1 MKKIAYS
8 SYTKFIAVILIVV
21 CAIFC
26 VNTLIDGIMEYESLD
41 MPHIYGFES
50 DFTESGYFA
59 SLLYIPDNIFYNE
72 YQRYVNEQYQNAR
85 IPDDIPAGNIV
96 VWSPIF
102 PIADNIQKALEHLD
116 DSNEIDYF
124 MQINGRIYT
133 NCNATGKE
141 ELLERRFFTLSEID
155 AYGNT
160 NYDSS
165 ISWRHGYHL
174 DELDIPTGDT
184 ITICTAIKEDYAD
197 YCEKVWKAQAS
208 MVRNIFTSTLI
219 YVISALILL
228 VYLIA
233 VSGKKAD
240 GSYRL
245 MWIDNLWAEVHL
257 AVMTIPAIFIILIIV
272 MILDTL
278 FAGRFPL
285 YMAKSI
291 SLLLTAIGTLI
302 ILTSMLSLVR
312 KIKCKKILESSIIF
326 IIARQC
332 FKMAIK
338 IFKWLGKTFV
348 RYQTLLFKTFSKK
361 SSIMLVCML
370 LIYTAII
377 GLCGIFT
384 PETPFAFILAVII
397 FIFASFVLA
406 YRTKDLD
413 EIKKGVSEIK
423 NGNLTYKIAEIKSED
438 LKLLSYDINDIADGL
453 DKSVS
458 DKLKAERLKT
468 ELITNVSHD
477 LKTPLTSIISYTELL
492 SNIEGMP
499 EEANDYIKIIA
510 KKSDRLKNLT
520 QDLFDISKV
529 QSGNE
534 QINFEKI
541 DLSLLLNQSLG
552 EQDNEIKNSGLTFCI
567 KNDKE
572 LSVLADG
579 RKMSRVIHNLINN
592 ILKYSLK
599 GTRVFIT
606 AVEEGD
612 EIAIE
617 FKNIASYPMEFDT
630 DEIVG
635 RFVRGDKSRTEDGS
649 GLGLAIAKSYTEALG
664 GKFIVVV
671 DGDMFKVVIRFKK
684 YN

>member
-8 SYTKFIAVILIVV
+8 SYTKFIATILIVV
-21 CAIFC
+21 CAVLC
-26 VNTLIDGIMEYESLD
+26 VNTLIDGIMEYESLN

-50 DFTESGYFA
+50 DFTESGYFS

-72 YQRYVNEQYQNAR
+72 YQSYVNEQYQNAR
-85 IPDDIPAGNIV
+85 IPDDISTGNIV
-96 VWSPIF
+96 VWTPIF
-102 PIADNIQKALEHLD
+102 PIADNMQKALEHLNNSD
-116 DSNEIDYF
+116 EIDYF

-133 NCNATGKE
+133 NCDATSKA
-141 ELLERRFFTLSEID
+141 ELLNRRFFTLSEID

-165 ISWRHGYHL
+165 IRWRNVFYL

-184 ITICTAIKEDYAD
+184 VTICTAIKEDYAD
-197 YCEKVWKAQAS
+197 YCEKVWKVQAS
-208 MVRNIFTSTLI
+208 MVRDIFTSTLI
-219 YVISALILL
+219 YVIGVLILL
-228 VYLIA
+228 AYLIA

-245 MWIDNLWAEVHL
+245 MWIDNLWSEVHL
-257 AVMTIPAIFIILIIV
+257 AVMTIPTFFIILVIA

-278 FAGRFPL
+278 FAGQIPL

-291 SLLLTAIGTLI
+291 SLTLTAIGMLI
-302 ILTSMLSLVR
+302 ILTSLLSLIR
-312 KIKCKKILESSIIF
+312 KIKCNKILESSIIF
-326 IIARQC
+326 IIAKHC
-332 FKMAIK
+332 FKLTVN
-338 IFKWLGKTFV
+338 IFKWIRQTFI
-348 RYQTLLFKTFSKK
+348 RYRTLLFKTLSKK
-361 SSIMLVCML
+361 SGIMLVCTL

-397 FIFASFVLA
+397 FGVASFILS
-406 YRTKDLD
+406 YRARDLD
-413 EIKKGVSEIK
+413 EIKKGVSEVK
-423 NGNLTYKIAEIKSED
+423 SGNLTHKISDIKSED
-438 LKLLSYDINDIADGL
+438 LKILSYDINDIAEGL
-453 DKSVS
+453 DKSVA
-458 DKLKAERLKT
+458 DKLKAEKLKT

-492 SNIEGMP
+492 SSIDGLP
-499 EEANDYIKIIA
+499 EEANDYLKIIA

-541 DLSLLLNQSLG
+541 DISLLINQSLG
-552 EQDNEIKNSGLTFCI
+552 EQDKEIKDSGLTFCV
-567 KNDKE
+567 NTPKE
-572 LSVLADG
+572 LNVLSDG

-592 ILKYSLK
+592 ILKYSLN

-606 AVEEGD
+606 AFEQNEEV
-612 EIAIE
+612 IVE
-617 FKNIASYPMEFDT
+617 FKNIASYPMDFNV

-635 RFVRGDKSRTEDGS
+635 RFVRGDKSRTEEGS
-649 GLGLAIAKSYTEALG
+649 GLGLAISKSYTEASG
-664 GKFIVVV
+664 GVFNVAV
-671 DGDMFKVVIRFKK
+671 DGDMFKAIIRFKK

>member
-50 DFTESGYFA
+50 DFNESGYFA

-72 YQRYVNEQYQNAR
+72 YQSYKNEQYQNAR
-85 IPDDIPAGNIV
+85 IPDDISDGNIV
-96 VWSPIF
+96 VWAPIF
-102 PIADNIQKALEHLD
+102 PIEDNMTKSLEHLN
-116 DSNEIDYF
+116 DSDEIDYF

-133 NCNATGKE
+133 NCDATSKE
-141 ELLERRFFTLSEID
+141 DLLNRRFFTLSEID

-174 DELDIPTGDT
+174 DNLDIPKGDT
-184 ITICTAIKEDYAD
+184 ITICTAIKEDYAN

-208 MVRNIFTSTLI
+208 MVRDIFTNMLVHIIIALALLI
-219 YVISALILL
+219 YLIS
-228 VYLIA
+228 
-233 VSGKKAD
+233 VSGKKSD
-240 GSYRL
+240 GSYNL
-245 MWIDNLWAEVHL
+245 MWIDNLWSEVHL
-257 AVMTIPAIFIILIIV
+257 AVMTIPVFFIIWLIV

-302 ILTSMLSLVR
+302 VLTSLLSLVR
-312 KIKCKKILESSIIF
+312 KVKCKKILKSSIIF
-326 IIARQC
+326 IIAKRC
-332 FKMAIK
+332 FKLAVNIL
-338 IFKWLGKTFV
+338 KWLLETFV
-348 RYQTLLFKTFSKK
+348 RYRTLLFKTFSKK
-361 SSIMLVCML
+361 SGIMLICML

-384 PETPFAFILAVII
+384 PETVFAFIFAIVV
-397 FIFASFVLA
+397 FIFASFILA
-406 YRTKDLD
+406 YRAKDLD
-413 EIKKGVSEIK
+413 EIKKGLSEIK
-423 NGNLTYKIAEIKSED
+423 NGNLTYKISEIKSED
-438 LKLLSYDINDIADGL
+438 LRLLSSDINDIAEGL

-492 SNIEGMP
+492 SSIDGLP
-499 EEANDYIKIIA
+499 EEANDYVKIIA

-534 QINFEKI
+534 IINFENI
-541 DLSLLLNQSLG
+541 DVSLLINQSLA
-552 EQDNEIKNSGLTFCI
+552 EQDNEIKDSGLTFCV
-567 KNDKE
+567 NTSKE
-572 LSVLADG
+572 LNVLADG
-579 RKMSRVIHNLINN
+579 RKLSRVIHNLIDN

-599 GTRVFIT
+599 GTRVFVT
-606 AVEEGD
+606 AYEDNEEVVM
-612 EIAIE
+612 E
-617 FKNIASYPMEFDT
+617 FKNIASYPMDFDA
-630 DEIVG
+630 DEIAG
-635 RFVRGDKSRTEDGS
+635 RFVRGDKSRTKEGS
-649 GLGLAIAKSYTEALG
+649 GLGLAIAKSYTEAIG
-664 GKFIVVV
+664 GEFKVII
-671 DGDMFKVVIRFKK
+671 DGDMFKVIIRFNK